1 MPPTETKVSKLKETL
16 AFGEEAARKDLGKII
31 TRLKQKQAP
40 SSPVKPLFEEG
51 EELNFKS
58 VSIKGQSGLIGFV
71 GSFYSTFTGPMNS
84 MANFL
89 SKVPLANNMKNTLES
104 AGLYMSAEAYL
115 VIVSSVSLI
124 FSLIMLIAIAA
135 IGAFLGDLSITAL
148 APLIAILVFI
158 FVSVAGLFYP
168 VTLASDRAAKIDRSL
183 PFALRQ
189 LSTQVKAGVSFYK
202 ALLSLAHSKYGVLS
216 DEFRMVLRDMDSGL
230 STQDALNRL
239 YARTRSKGL
248 RKAIMQIIRA
258 MRTGGNL
265 SQVISDIADD
275 VSFETRM
282 KIRDFTEQLNFI
294 NIIYIMVSV
303 VAPVSLS
310 IMSAVMQIPM
320 FASSA
325 TPWLVLFG
333 FTGIIG
339 FMFVILFIT
348 KKLEPAAW

>member
-1 MPPTETKVSKLKETL
+1 MATQAESKVNKLKETL
-16 AFGEEAARKDLGKII
+16 ASGEDAARKDLGKII
-31 TRLKQKQAP
+31 TRLKQRQGP
-40 SSPVKPLFEEG
+40 LTQVKTEVDEMDA
-51 EELNFKS
+51 LNFKS
-58 VSIKGQSGLIGFV
+58 VTIKAQPGIIGFI
-71 GSFYSTFTGPMNS
+71 GSFYSTFTGPMNYI
-84 MANFL
+84 ANFL
-89 SKVPLANNMKNTLES
+89 AKIPLANNLKNTLES
-104 AGLYMSAEAYL
+104 GGLYISAEAYL
-115 VIVSSVSLI
+115 VIVSSISLVM
-124 FSLIMLIAIAA
+124 SLLFLIVLAA
-135 IGAFLGDLSITAL
+135 VGAFLGDATIAAI
-148 APLIAILVFI
+148 APLAAIGVFL
-158 FVSVAGLFYP
+158 FVAIAGLVYP
-168 VTLASDRAAKIDRSL
+168 VTLANERAAKIDRVL

-216 DEFRMVLRDMDSGL
+216 DEMRLVLRDMDSGL
-230 STQDALNRL
+230 STQDSLNRL
-239 YARTRSKGL
+239 YARTRSSGL

-320 FASSA
+320 FATSF
-325 TPWLVLFG
+325 TPWLLLLG
-333 FTGIIG
+333 FTGIIFG
-339 FMFVILFIT
+339 MIVI
-348 KKLEPAAW
+348 